1 MSERHLKVWPRNQ
14 PRHLTVAETD
24 LFYNVEVS
32 ARRYPRKPFLVFYD
46 TLITF
51 ARFREEAERLAGC
64 LQQDCGVQRGD
75 RAASRWRRG
84 GRLGPCAE

>member
-46 TLITF
+46 TLIAF
-51 ARFREEAERLAGC
+51 ARFREEAERLA
-64 LQQDCGVQRGD
+64 D
-75 RAASRWRRG
+75 R
-84 GRLGPCAE
+84 GRLFRLSGGEH